1 MAQVLQ
7 EEAKDME
14 EVGKD
19 MDRTLL
25 TKQGVEKSNNGVFS
39 IEDYAI
45 AFVYGM
51 GKHQRD
57 RFRRMLS
64 NGIKCGES
72 VALNYGVDYD
82 QLINEVKRILK
93 VGVKNDG

>member
-1 MAQVLQ
+1 MVD
-7 EEAKDME
+7 EVKGME

-19 MDRTLL
+19 MDRTFL
-25 TKQGVEKSNNGVFS
+25 TVEKSANNGKYN

-51 GKHQRD
+51 GNTQRS
-57 RFRRMLS
+57 RFKNMLKQ
-64 NGIKCGES
+64 GIRCGES

-82 QLINEVKRILK
+82 TLMNEVKRILNVEVNK
-93 VGVKNDG
+93 DANLQ